1 MNFHRVLALVQ
12 RHTFLIRRSPP
23 RMIEMVFWPV
33 MDLFVWGFLTVYL
46 KKLGPAVPAS
56 ITFLIGAMIFWDIFF
71 RAQQGV
77 TMSFIEDVWAKNLLN
92 LFVAPLRLTEFLTA
106 TYIIGLIKVTIIV
119 LVLSGL
125 ALTLYD
131 FNLYNLGLS
140 LIPLCTNLLIMGWA
154 FGMFTTALIV
164 RFGQSVEAL
173 AWGIPF
179 LVQPLSAVFYPVS
192 ALPGWLQPLSL
203 CLPSTH
209 SFEGMRQVLEGKGFP
224 WEHVL
229 WGLGLNVFFL
239 AAAGWFF
246 ILMFDVARERGYLAK
261 FGTQ

>member
-1 MNFHRVLALVQ
+1 
-12 RHTFLIRRSPP
+12 
-23 RMIEMVFWPV
+23 MIEMVFWPV

-92 LFVAPLRLTEFLTA
+92 LFVSPLGLDEFLSA
-106 TYIIGLIKVTIIV
+106 TYLIGLIKVTVIV

-125 ALTLYD
+125 AFVFYD
-131 FNLYNLGLS
+131 FNLYGLGLS
-140 LIPLCTNLLIMGWA
+140 LIPLFANLLIMGWA

-179 LVQPLSAVFYPVS
+179 LVQPVSAVFYPVS
-192 ALPGWLQPLSL
+192 ALPAWLQPIAL
-203 CLPSTH
+203 CFPSTH

-224 WEHVL
+224 MHHML
-229 WGLGLNVFFL
+229 WGFGLNILFL
-239 AAAGWFF
+239 LGAGWFF
-246 ILMFDVARERGYLAK
+246 SLMFKVARERGYLAK

>member
-1 MNFHRVLALVQ
+1 MKFHRVFALVQ

-46 KKLGPAVPAS
+46 KKIPEIPAS

-77 TMSFIEDVWAKNLLN
+77 TMSFIEDVWSKNLLN
-92 LFVAPLRLTEFLTA
+92 LFVAPLRLWEFLAA
-106 TYIIGLIKVTIIV
+106 TYIIGLIKVTVIV

-125 ALTLYD
+125 ALSFYD
-131 FNLYNLGLS
+131 FNLYSLGLS
-140 LIPLCTNLLIMGWA
+140 LIPLFANLLVMGWA

-192 ALPGWLQPLSL
+192 ALPAWLQPLSL

-209 SFEGMRQVLEGKGFP
+209 SFEGMRQVLEGRGFP
-224 WEHVL
+224 LDHVL
-229 WGLGLNVFFL
+229 WGLGLNVLFL

-246 ILMFDVARERGYLAK
+246 AWMFGIARKRGYLAK